1 MMSVCRAAAADKTR
15 LLGNQSYVIAVAN
28 PPRCRQR
35 QHAFVY
41 WGCSPS
47 LCAPTL
53 IREPR
58 FRGEAICS
66 LGHNTRQSRLESL
79 LDAPGIRRYQS
90 IFGATTPVSPICSF
104 LVRLNLSDFGDELV
118 TKIAREIKFLFELKI
133 I

>member
-15 LLGNQSYVIAVAN
+15 LLGNRAYVIPVAN
-28 PPRCRQR
+28 PPRGRQR

-41 WGCSPS
+41 RGCSTP
-47 LCAPTL
+47 LFAPKLT
-53 IREPR
+53 REPR
-58 FRGEAICS
+58 FAGKTICS
-66 LGHNTRQSRLESL
+66 LGHNTRQPSLESL